1 MGFVLDSLLLELFLI
16 SASLLALLYY
26 YLSRNEDYWKSR
38 GVPFIQPTTFFGNLK
53 DVVLMRTSE
62 PEQLARLYFQ
72 LEGHSFGGI
81 FQSVT
86 PTLLLRDPE
95 LIKTVLVKDFD
106 HFHDRG
112 IPLNEEKNPL
122 GAHLITL
129 EGSRWK
135 TLRSK
140 LTPAFTSGKLKNM
153 FQFVVECAQD
163 MTVHLEEKVPDDR
176 GRLEIKE
183 IFAKYTTN
191 VIGSCGFG
199 LRLNTFEDPHSKFRR
214 MGREFFEPTYW
225 KFLRRW
231 IIINVPVMQKLK
243 ISAFS
248 HEMTS
253 FFMGIVKETIGY
265 RESNG
270 VMRSDFLQ
278 LLIELKNRG
287 RVDLPSSNE
296 NVTTTDGNEQDANKG
311 DLGLKLTDSLLTAQC
326 FMFFMAGFETSSTTM
341 SFCVYELAINP
352 EVQDRLLRE
361 VDETLL
367 KTRGE
372 PTYQDISTMD
382 YLDSVI
388 KETLR
393 KYPVVHTLMRV
404 CTRPYTLPGTNLRL
418 EAGTKLVVP
427 LFGLHYDPRY
437 HPDPHRFDPERFSGE
452 GSRPVIPA
460 YTYLPFGEGPRNCI
474 GLRFGL
480 MQVKAGLV
488 YLLSKYKL
496 SSCDKTT
503 VPPRFDPRTIVASPL
518 GGVWL
523 KVPGPPRSQKLTA
536 PDILVRHIKVPCSR
550 DSPKN
555 NSGT

>member
-16 SASLLALLYY
+16 VASLLALLYY
-26 YLSRNEDYWKSR
+26 YLSQNEDYWKSR

-62 PEQLARLYFQ
+62 PEKLGRLYFQ
-72 LEGHSFGGI
+72 LAGHSFGGI

-86 PTLLLRDPE
+86 PVLLLRDPE

-112 IPLNEEKNPL
+112 IPLNEKRNPL

-153 FQFVVECAQD
+153 FQFVVECARD
-163 MTVHLEEKVPDDR
+163 MTVHLEEKVPID
-176 GRLEIKE
+176 GGQLEIKE

-199 LRLNTFEDPHSKFRR
+199 LRLNSFEDPHSKFRR
-214 MGREFFEPTYW
+214 MGRQFFEPTYW

-231 IIINVPVMQKLK
+231 IVMYVPVMQKLK

-253 FFMGIVKETIGY
+253 FFMGIVKEMIGY

-270 VMRSDFLQ
+270 VTRSDFLQ

-287 RVDLPSSNE
+287 RVDEDLPSSNE
-296 NVTTTDGNEQDANKG
+296 NVTTPDGTVQDANKG

-352 EVQDRLLRE
+352 EVQDRLLR
-361 VDETLL
+361 
-367 KTRGE
+367 RGGR
-372 PTYQDISTMD
+372 
-382 YLDSVI
+382 DSS
-388 KETLR
+388 EGEGGT
-393 KYPVVHTLMRV
+393 H
-404 CTRPYTLPGTNLRL
+404 LPGYQHH
-418 EAGTKLVVP
+418 
-427 LFGLHYDPRY
+427 GLP
-437 HPDPHRFDPERFSGE
+437 
-452 GSRPVIPA
+452 
-460 YTYLPFGEGPRNCI
+460 
-474 GLRFGL
+474 
-480 MQVKAGLV
+480 
-488 YLLSKYKL
+488 
-496 SSCDKTT
+496 
-503 VPPRFDPRTIVASPL
+503 
-518 GGVWL
+518 
-523 KVPGPPRSQKLTA
+523 
-536 PDILVRHIKVPCSR
+536 
-550 DSPKN
+550 
-555 NSGT
+555 

>member
-1 MGFVLDSLLLELFLI
+1 MGFVLDSLLLELLLI
-16 SASLLALLYY
+16 MASLLTLLYY

-62 PEQLARLYFQ
+62 PEELGRLYFQ
-72 LEGHSFGGI
+72 LEGHPFGGI

-86 PTLLLRDPE
+86 PILLLRDPE

-112 IPLNEEKNPL
+112 IPLNEKRNPL

-135 TLRSK
+135 KLRSK
-140 LTPAFTSGKLKNM
+140 LTPAFTSGKMKNM

-163 MTVHLEEKVPDDR
+163 MTVHLEDKVPED
-176 GRLEIKE
+176 GGQLEIKE
-183 IFAKYTTN
+183 IFAKYTTD

-199 LRLNTFEDPHSKFRR
+199 LRLDSFEDPHSKFRR
-214 MGREFFEPTYW
+214 MGRQFFEPAYW

-231 IIINVPVMQKLK
+231 IVINVPVMQKLK

-270 VMRSDFLQ
+270 VVRRDFLQ

-287 RVDLPSSNE
+287 RVNEDPPTSNE
-296 NVTTTDGNEQDANKG
+296 KVTTADGNIQDANKG
-311 DLGLKLTDSLLTAQC
+311 DLGIKLTDSLLAAQC

-352 EVQDRLLRE
+352 EVQDRLLLE
-361 VDETLL
+361 VDETLQ
-367 KTRGE
+367 KARGE

-382 YLDSVI
+382 YLDRVI

-437 HPDPHRFDPERFSGE
+437 HPDPYHFDPERFYGE

-523 KVPGPPRSQKLTA
+523 KVTPRRSTGG
-536 PDILVRHIKVPCSR
+536 
-550 DSPKN
+550 SP
-555 NSGT
+555 SSE